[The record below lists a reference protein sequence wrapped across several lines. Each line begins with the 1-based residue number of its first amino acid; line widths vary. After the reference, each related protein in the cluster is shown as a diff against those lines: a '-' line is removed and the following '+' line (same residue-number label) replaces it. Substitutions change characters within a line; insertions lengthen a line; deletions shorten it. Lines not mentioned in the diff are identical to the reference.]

1 MSKPLAIRITAEFN
15 VLLARTF
22 VPVAE
27 TRISIFF
34 LAIYVK
40 MELNNSIYN
49 HMHYDALFYP
59 LKHL

>member
-1 MSKPLAIRITAEFN
+1 M
-15 VLLARTF
+15 LLIHTF

-27 TRISIFF
+27 TRISILF

-49 HMHYDALFYP
+49 HMHYDALFYL